1 MVKPVDIT
9 KTVIV
14 PKPHNKQDNLKS
26 FFIGHVDQY
35 IEEET
40 ILVAI
45 VSEYYRCTHCGADT
59 KQYINGSI
67 KYLKLE
73 ESDKEWLRKQKD
85 STQR

>member
-14 PKPHNKQDNLKS
+14 PKPHNKQDNIKS

-40 ILVAI
+40 TDVT
-45 VSEYYRCTHCGADT
+45 VDV
-59 KQYINGSI
+59 K
-67 KYLKLE
+67 K
-73 ESDKEWLRKQKD
+73 
-85 STQR
+85 